1 MTEWIIPCN
10 VTYYR
15 LRDALVDLKI
25 IDWHQEHNLKN
36 AQVGDIIYIY
46 CTKPVQSVCY
56 KGAILAVN
64 KKVATIDDSQ
74 YSIPPID
81 TMPPAP
87 CMEIAVFREY
97 DLGDELTLE
106 KLHENGLKGYI
117 QGSRRLNGT
126 PVLDYLHKCDI
137 MQRNVDRFV
146 GTISDACLVD
156 FPIAVDEGIYENKQ
170 QHNIIIPSEDD
181 KVWAMAN
188 SKTYDIINKYCVHAH
203 PVNGSYPKD
212 KVFYFAP
219 INKGGIIENI
229 YTVKKIVVS
238 LPIAAELEKNTQ
250 GLEAVERAGIMKYHL
265 ERMSTFGYAGDGQ
278 IPFRFYVLEL
288 FGKVEQPCIKSKIR
302 AVKTFDISEFDFEG
316 NVKTRKQLE
325 IYEDE
330 NLQAD
335 IEKAFKNIKIE
346 DIPVDYKPM
355 PVPLS
360 KTQTGTVYKRN
371 RSTAI
376 QALALADYKCEIDRN
391 HMLFKRKN
399 KNVDYTEA
407 HHLIPL
413 SAQSKFNYSLDVPA
427 NIVSLCCVCHRI
439 IHFGEDSEKLL
450 TKLYYE
456 RKDQLKAAGIEI
468 SLEELLDLY
477 R

>member
-10 VTYYR
+10 VNRYR
-15 LRDALVDLKI
+15 LHDALADLKI
-25 IDWHQEHNLKN
+25 IDWVQNRNLKN
-36 AQVGDIIYIY
+36 IQVGDIIYIY
-46 CTKPVQSVCY
+46 CSKPVQRVCY
-56 KGAILAVN
+56 KGAVLAVN
-64 KKVATIDDSQ
+64 KEVSTIDDSQ
-74 YSIPPID
+74 YSIPPSD
-81 TMPPAP
+81 KSLPGPF
-87 CMEIAVFREY
+87 MEVAVFREY
-97 DLGDELTLE
+97 DLTGELGIKKLQQNGMGGNLMGARRVNDKLSAYLHRCDEIQRTVDRVD
-106 KLHENGLKGYI
+106 GYI
-117 QGSRRLNGT
+117 
-126 PVLDYLHKCDI
+126 
-137 MQRNVDRFV
+137 
-146 GTISDACLVD
+146 SDVCLID
-156 FPIAVDEGIYENKQ
+156 FPIAIDEGLDDEKAEQDITV
-170 QHNIIIPSEDD
+170 PFEDD

-203 PVNGSYPKD
+203 PANGSYPKD
-212 KVFYFAP
+212 NVFYFAP
-219 INKGGIIENI
+219 INKGGVIENI
-229 YTVKKIVVS
+229 YIVKKIVVS
-238 LPIAAELEKNTQ
+238 LPIATELEKNTQ

-302 AVKTFDISEFDFEG
+302 SVKTFDISEFDFEG

-330 NLQAD
+330 DLQTD

-391 HMLFKRKN
+391 HVLFKRKN